1 MDSGFVDL
9 DVLLTRIRNP
19 QSKVYFLDAVKAYK
33 AGALRAALSSA
44 WVALVYDLIAKY
56 RELDGLGDAAARAFV
71 QAWDVATQNAN
82 IALLLQLEG
91 SIVEDATTN
100 TQIIN
105 PISRTQLV
113 RLREDRNY
121 CAHPAFSAEGELFV
135 PSHEL
140 VRMHLLNVVDLVL
153 AREPLQ
159 GMALFD
165 LFDKDVQSSGFPN
178 AHARILD
185 YVEQRYLARLRG
197 TNVRN
202 FGIVL
207 AKSLLKGVPAQWNGL
222 RDKIVSSLVALRE
235 RAPSSWPDVTTAIVG
250 MVDGLAPEHRIRAI
264 SFIAEFPA
272 FWELLQEPTRTA
284 LQETVD
290 NTAAVNLTDFS
301 ILDGLSV
308 AQFRPS
314 LLRLIVGL
322 SDEQLEH
329 AIAAT
334 PTPDLWPRAV
344 DRYRRS
350 GSYRASESFFRD
362 LIAPFA
368 GQLNSQQ
375 LDQLLDAIADNG
387 QNWDA
392 ALTPASVL
400 ALLREAGTVRPSNDA
415 RNRLYEEVRRVR
427 RLDRY
432 ADVFALFQ
440 QDGWVIPA
448 QAAPVGEQ

>member
-56 RELDGLGDAAARAFV
+56 RELDGLGDAAARTYI
-71 QAWDVATQNAN
+71 QAWDTATQHAN
-82 IALLLQLEG
+82 ITQLLQLEG
-91 SIVEDATTN
+91 SIVEDATAN

-105 PISRTQLV
+105 PIARTHLI

-121 CAHPAFSAEGELFV
+121 CAHPAFSAEGELFM

-140 VRMHLLNVVDLVL
+140 VRMHLLNVVELVL
-153 AREPLQ
+153 SREPLQ

-165 LFDKDVQSSGFPN
+165 LFDTDVQSSGLPT

-202 FGIVL
+202 FGTVL
-207 AKSLLKGVPAQWNGL
+207 AKSLLKAVPAQWNSL
-222 RDKIVSSLVALRE
+222 SARIVSSLVALRE
-235 RAPSSWPDVTTAIVG
+235 RAPGSWADVTTAIVG
-250 MVDGLAPEHRIRAI
+250 VIDGLGPEHRIRAI
-264 SFIAEFPA
+264 SFIADFPA
-272 FWELLQEPTRTA
+272 FWALLQDPTRTA

-290 NTAAVNLTDFS
+290 NTAAANLTDFS

-308 AQFRPS
+308 PQFRPA
-314 LLRLIVGL
+314 LLQLIVGL
-322 SDEQLEH
+322 SDEQLEQ
-329 AIAAT
+329 AIAAA
-334 PTPDLWPRAV
+334 PSSDLWPRAV

-350 GSYRASESFFRD
+350 GSYRASEAFFRD
-362 LIAPFA
+362 LIAPFS
-368 GQLNSQQ
+368 GKLNSQQ
-375 LDQLLDAIADNG
+375 LDQLCDAVTDNG

-392 ALTPASVL
+392 ALTPASLL
-400 ALLREAGTVRPSNDA
+400 AVLREAGTVRPSHDA
-415 RNRLYEEVRRVR
+415 RNRLYEELRRTR
-427 RLDRY
+427 RLDRF
-432 ADVFALFQ
+432 ADVLALFQ
-440 QDGWVIPA
+440 QDGWAAPA
-448 QAAPVGEQ
+448 AAPVAGQ